1 MTNVVGV
8 RFRSGGKIMECDPG
22 DLELSVRQAVV
33 VETQNGQMLGVVAT
47 PPREKTGG
55 RGGHFRGRV
64 VRLATPE
71 DIERHHQN
79 EAREAEAMRV
89 CADRVRK
96 RGLPMKL
103 ICADFALDGSQVT
116 IEFASETRVDFREL
130 VRDVASAIRA
140 RVIFHQVGVR
150 DHARAVGTFGHC
162 GQPLCCARFLNT
174 LDPVSVKMAKDQS
187 LAINPSK
194 FSGVCGKLMCCLRFE
209 HETYLELREELP
221 HPGDFLESEYG
232 PVRVIEVNPISG
244 TVTARTEDG
253 ELVEIRAHGGNGSH
267 SAQARKA
274 PCLEH
279 GCPCFETPE
288 DTENPA
294 SGEALSSGEG

>member
-1 MTNVVGV
+1 MAVVVGV
-8 RFRSGGKIMECDPG
+8 KFRSGGKIMDCDPG

-33 VETQNGQMLGVVAT
+33 VETQNGQMLGVVAS
-47 PPREKTGG
+47 PPRQKAAA

-71 DIERHHQN
+71 DIERHHRN

-140 RVIFHQVGVR
+140 RVIFHQVGAR
-150 DHARAVGTFGHC
+150 DHARAVGTYGHC

-174 LDPVSVKMAKDQS
+174 LDSVSVKMAKDQS

-221 HPGDFLESEYG
+221 NPGDFLETPQG
-232 PVRVIEVNPISG
+232 PVRVVKVNPLSG
-244 TVTARTEDG
+244 TVTARTEDQ
-253 ELVEIRAHGGNGSH
+253 ELVEIRAAGGNGSREP
-267 SAQARKA
+267 SRPEAECGER
-274 PCLEH
+274 
-279 GCPCFETPE
+279 CPCTRDEKDGPETAPE
-288 DTENPA
+288 EKAD
-294 SGEALSSGEG
+294 S

>member
-1 MTNVVGV
+1 MADVVGV
-8 RFRSGGKIMECDPG
+8 KFRSGGKIIDCDTG
-22 DLELSVRQAVV
+22 GLDLSVRQAVV
-33 VETQNGQMLGVVAT
+33 VETQHGQMLGVVAT
-47 PPREKTGG
+47 PPRPRTGG
-55 RGGHFRGRV
+55 RSGHFRGRV
-64 VRLATPE
+64 VRLATGA
-71 DIERHHQN
+71 DIEQKHAN

-89 CADRVRK
+89 CADRVRR

-103 ICADFALDGSQVT
+103 ICADFALDGSQVI

-150 DHARAVGTFGHC
+150 DHARAVGTLGHC

-221 HPGDFLESEYG
+221 HPGDFLETEHG
-232 PVRVIEVNPISG
+232 PVRVIEVNPLSG

-253 ELVEIRAHGGNGSH
+253 ELVEVRAHGGNGSRACDAH
-267 SAQARKA
+267 PAECGERR
-274 PCLEH
+274 
-279 GCPCFETPE
+279 CPCPE
-288 DTENPA
+288 NG
-294 SGEALSSGEG
+294 GEEDGSVARESSGPQRP